1 MNLRYLTE
9 GGMFLHSEAGGQVCA
24 PDNVHHSW
32 SVDLQPYTSS
42 DVGKV
47 DVQVQTLAA
56 NGSWLT
62 AGSQTVS
69 VAE

>member
-1 MNLRYLTE
+1 LRYL
-9 GGMFLHSEAGGQVCA
+9 
-24 PDNVHHSW
+24 
-32 SVDLQPYTSS
+32 
-42 DVGKV
+42 